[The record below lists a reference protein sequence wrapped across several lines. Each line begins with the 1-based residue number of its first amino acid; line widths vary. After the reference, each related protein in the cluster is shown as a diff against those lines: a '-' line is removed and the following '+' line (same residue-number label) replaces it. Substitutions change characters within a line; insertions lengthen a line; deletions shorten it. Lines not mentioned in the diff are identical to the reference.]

1 MRTQTLKHHYHLLVT
16 SYIKHQMKYK
26 YKDNTIRVELTREE
40 ILTKLLRYRSN
51 RFLQTINVSVIP
63 WAILEASNYWV
74 GMGLCQR
81 SGLEF

>member
-1 MRTQTLKHHYHLLVT
+1 MRIQTLKHHYHLLVT

-51 RFLQTINVSVIP
+51 RFLQTINVSDS
-63 WAILEASNYWV
+63 LGYS
-74 GMGLCQR
+74 
-81 SGLEF
+81 